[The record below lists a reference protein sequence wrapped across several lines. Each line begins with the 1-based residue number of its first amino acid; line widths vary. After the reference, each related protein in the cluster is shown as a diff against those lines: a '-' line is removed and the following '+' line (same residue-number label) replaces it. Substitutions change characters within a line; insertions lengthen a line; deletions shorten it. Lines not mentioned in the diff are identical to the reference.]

1 MEKYDAG
8 SDSDEYSDDE
18 ETSAAS
24 VRSLSLQFVRC
35 TATGIFLR
43 NCTSNTK
50 QLLQPNSGGRRV
62 SAARRRQRF

>member
-35 TATGIFLR
+35 TATGILLR
-43 NCTSNTK
+43 TE
-50 QLLQPNSGGRRV
+50 LYE
-62 SAARRRQRF
+62 